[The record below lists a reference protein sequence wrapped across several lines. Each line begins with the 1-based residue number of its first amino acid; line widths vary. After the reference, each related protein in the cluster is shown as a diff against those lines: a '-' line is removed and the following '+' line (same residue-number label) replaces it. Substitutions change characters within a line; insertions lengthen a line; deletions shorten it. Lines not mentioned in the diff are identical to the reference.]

1 MPDFIKNTL
10 NRMDF
15 SKWKGYMKFG
25 KWGKYLITIL
35 VFLFIYLFV
44 GDQSLVQFS
53 RRNKEIQS
61 YEQQTRAYRKETEK
75 AEQMLQVLNNKD
87 SLERYARELYHMHEN
102 NEDIYIVEE

>member
-1 MPDFIKNTL
+1 
-10 NRMDF
+10 
-15 SKWKGYMKFG
+15 MKISHLRTYIRFR

-53 RRNKEIQS
+53 RRDKEIKS

-75 AEQMLQVLNNKD
+75 AEQMLQVLNDKD
-87 SLERYARELYHMHEN
+87 SLERYARELYYMHEN

>member
-1 MPDFIKNTL
+1 
-10 NRMDF
+10 
-15 SKWKGYMKFG
+15 MKFG

-87 SLERYARELYHMHEN
+87 SLERYARELYYMHEN